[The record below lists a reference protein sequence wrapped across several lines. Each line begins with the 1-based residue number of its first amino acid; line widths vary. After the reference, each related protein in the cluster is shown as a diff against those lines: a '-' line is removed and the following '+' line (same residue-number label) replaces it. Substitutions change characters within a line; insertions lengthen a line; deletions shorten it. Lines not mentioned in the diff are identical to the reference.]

1 MGLESAHGLRH
12 AYAHQ
17 RYLELTGNSAPA
29 AGGPST
35 KGLSGAD
42 KQRDYEAR
50 MCSGQLKLA
59 TVLEFS
65 QYNRSDSLGV
75 RPPLY

>member
-1 MGLESAHGLRH
+1 MGLDRAHGLRH

-17 RYLELTGNSAPA
+17 RYLELTGNSDPA

-35 KGLSGAD
+35 QGLSGAD

-50 MCSGQLKLA
+50 MIIS
-59 TVLEFS
+59 EE
-65 QYNRSDSLGV
+65 LGHDREEV
-75 RPPLY
+75 TEVYLGR